1 MVKRCRKKFKIKLEK
16 KYKVD
21 EFTSLFTFYYTGFNI
36 RSTDF
41 NANIGIE
48 QLKKIKK
55 IAIKRNQNFNRYKK
69 NLKDFWKQSSDLKI
83 NSSFGYA
90 TFIKNRLEVYKYL
103 KSKNI
108 ESRPLICGNMAQ
120 QPFLYKKIKFPK
132 LVEFKLYS

>member
-1 MVKRCRKKFKIKLEK
+1 MVSTNNRNFYNIALSIRAHGWSRDVEKKFKIKLEK

-83 NSSFGYA
+83 NSV
-90 TFIKNRLEVYKYL
+90 FINKV
-103 KSKNI
+103 
-108 ESRPLICGNMAQ
+108 
-120 QPFLYKKIKFPK
+120 
-132 LVEFKLYS
+132 